1 MRMRHGLFA
10 GLAAALTLAFAQI
23 AAAQG
28 CPRAT
33 NMGWGAIEWNAGE
46 SLGTGALAND
56 QLRRALDVQTFL
68 EPYAATGLDRAAKWL
83 QNGQFRAPALCTD
96 VPFMLDFRRDGTDTA
111 YYFST
116 LGQIALRGFRTG
128 LEQDFLGLLPTEE
141 GEGVAMGDFL
151 DVVFAHEL
159 FHAVQ
164 EATVPIEQVVDQGG
178 EWVVEGTANAVGVGY
193 AHSRGEPGQALH
205 LTAWRPNYDLPL
217 HQPEADARSH
227 HRLVQQAAAPLFDF
241 DSARPDQG
249 RATLAPYTRG
259 HFFHHMGLDL
269 GSKDGSGWLAKDYT
283 PEVADGV
290 GGLRWLDGVL
300 ARHGQGGLA
309 QYYPSFI
316 ARHAADLNA
325 YSTEALAEA
334 GWAVALRPGEILK
347 TRRAVR
353 PVAAQP
359 VSVEVS
365 LEAPQD
371 LFWVEHRLEAPQ
383 IDTLDMVVD
392 AAVLPKGR
400 AYGVLMVPGSAQWLT
415 RVTNVRPRAPWTTA
429 EAVFDLTLSAT
440 QVRVSTGCA
449 AGGNRLELT
458 SNGGPELDAALA
470 NAVAAGEMRWRV
482 DGGAQI
488 GPLTVLA
495 PSQVGNHKLFLEV
508 AAQNGWRSYPLGEIE
523 VRARGCMIRVEVGET
538 AASITYVPGDT
549 PAEDFSEIASPE
561 GGGLYLRE
569 GEVQMFTPNEG
580 WVAMPPD
587 MRAALTEGVTLN
599 PLDLLG
605 LDAPEIAAAHASLHP
620 ALMISETLSRAPLE
634 SAQRTLSTSVLLN
647 RASGGRYGTGAA
659 GPADGA
665 LQEQER
671 VTCPKTPHQSC
682 TRSALELG
690 GIAVGEVIHDALGR
704 PVQLRMRTEGGA
716 FSDQIFTFSYGL
728 FDVTRPPGW

>member
-1 MRMRHGLFA
+1 MRMRYGISA
-10 GLAAALTLAFAQI
+10 GLVAALTLAFAEV
-23 AAAQG
+23 AAAQS
-28 CPRAT
+28 CPRAST
-33 NMGWGAIEWNAGE
+33 LGWGAIEWNAGE
-46 SLGTGALAND
+46 SLGTGTLAID
-56 QLRRALDVQTFL
+56 QLRRAQAAQTFL

-83 QNGQFRAPALCTD
+83 QNGQFRAPSLCAD
-96 VPFMLDFRRDGTDTA
+96 VPFLLDFRRDGTDTA

-116 LGQIALRGFRTG
+116 LGQIAIRGFRTG

-141 GEGVAMGDFL
+141 GEGFAMGDLL

-164 EATVPIEQVVDQGG
+164 EATVPTEQVVEQGG

-193 AHSRGEPGQALH
+193 ALSRGEPGQALH

-227 HRLVQQAAAPLFDF
+227 HRLLQQAAAPLFDF
-241 DSARPDQG
+241 DAARPDAG

-259 HFFHHMGLDL
+259 HFFHHMGRDL
-269 GSKDGSGWLAKDYT
+269 GSKDGAGWLAADYT
-283 PEVADGV
+283 AEVADGV
-290 GGLRWLDGVL
+290 AGLRWLDGVL
-300 ARHGQGGLA
+300 TRHGQGGLA
-309 QYYPSFI
+309 RYYPSFI

-334 GWAVALRPGEILK
+334 GWVVALRPGEILK
-347 TRRAVR
+347 TRRSVR

-359 VSVEVS
+359 VAVEVT
-365 LEAPQD
+365 LAAPQD
-371 LFWVEHRLEAPQ
+371 LFWVEQRLEAPQ

-392 AAVLPKGR
+392 EAVLPKGR
-400 AYGVLMVPGSAQWLT
+400 AYGVLMAPGTAQWLT
-415 RVTNVRPRAPWTTA
+415 RVTNVRPRAPWTTT

-440 QVRVSTGCA
+440 PVRVSTGCA
-449 AGGNRLELT
+449 AAGNRLELT
-458 SNGGPELDAALA
+458 TNGGPELDAALA
-470 NAVAAGEMRWRV
+470 KAVTAGEMRWRI

-495 PSQVGNHKLFLEV
+495 PPQVGQHKLFLEV
-508 AAQNGWRSYPLGEIE
+508 ATQNGWSSYPLGEIE
-523 VRARGCMIRVEVGET
+523 VRARGCMIRVEMSDG
-538 AASITYVPGDT
+538 AASITYVPGET

-569 GEVQMFTPNEG
+569 GEVQMFTPSEG
-580 WVAMPPD
+580 WVDMPPD
-587 MRAALTEGVTLN
+587 MRAALTKGVTLT

-605 LDAPEIAAAHASLHP
+605 LDTPEIAAAHASVHP
-620 ALMISETLSRAPLE
+620 ALMISETLSRASLA

-647 RASGGRYGTGAA
+647 RASGGRFGTGAA
-659 GPADGA
+659 GPTDGA
-665 LQEQER
+665 LPGQER
-671 VTCPKTPHQSC
+671 VICPKAPNQSC

-690 GIAVGEVIHDALGR
+690 GIAVGEVIHDAIGR
-704 PVQLRMRTEGGA
+704 PVQLRMRTEGGTLA
-716 FSDQIFTFSYGL
+716 EQIFTFSYGL